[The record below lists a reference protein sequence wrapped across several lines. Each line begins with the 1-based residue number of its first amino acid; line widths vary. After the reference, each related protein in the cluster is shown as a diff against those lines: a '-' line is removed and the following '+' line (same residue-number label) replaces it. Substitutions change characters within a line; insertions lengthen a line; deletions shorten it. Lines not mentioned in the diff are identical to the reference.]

1 MVDSDDDVIVEIP
14 RVLCPLEPEE
24 MAVLQSVFSNDP
36 FDDLDG
42 DMGTSLYI
50 SIREFVR
57 RCVDLH
63 NQR

>member
-1 MVDSDDDVIVEIP
+1 MMDSDDDITVEVP

-36 FDDLDG
+36 LDDLDG

-50 SIREFVR
+50 STREFVR
-57 RCVDLH
+57 SCVRLH
-63 NQR
+63 NQT